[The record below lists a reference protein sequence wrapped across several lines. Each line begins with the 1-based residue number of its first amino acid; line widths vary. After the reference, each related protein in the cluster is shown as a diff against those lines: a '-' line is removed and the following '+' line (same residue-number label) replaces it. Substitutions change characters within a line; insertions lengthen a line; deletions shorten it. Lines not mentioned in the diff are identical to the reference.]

1 MSSLSEQT
9 LLITGA
15 NGFVAG
21 HIIKVA
27 LEKGYKVKGAVR
39 TDSSAA
45 HLKATF
51 PTYSSQ
57 LSTTIVKDITDVE
70 SFKDAFGPD
79 VTGVIHSECHCSPA
93 TVPQSLCLGTFHNLS
108 LWGVWQVI
116 DMH

>member
-1 MSSLSEQT
+1 MSSPSEQT

-57 LSTTIVKDITDVE
+57 LSTTIVNDITNVE

-79 VTGVIHSECHCSPA
+79 VTGVIHSEYHSSPV
-93 TVPQSLCLGTFHNLS
+93 TVPQLLCFGMFHNVP
-108 LWGVWQVI
+108 LWGP
-116 DMH
+116 